1 MALLC
6 NNVSHW
12 LGANLESA
20 LQTIFDEYG
29 WYWPVTIPTQT
40 IMQHEYI
47 ILHIDGLVQDCSI
60 SSANALEILQS
71 CNKLFTCAFHFSARL
86 NITTQMCEDLLNIMV
101 PSYLYVDSHHK
112 DERILWPSYLYNGNA
127 ITWILYIEIMV
138 WSALKSNEINASN
151 NNYCI
156 EFMYHPWENAFY
168 IFNLIC
174 IILI

>member
-6 NNVSHW
+6 NDVSHW

-86 NITTQMCEDLLNIMV
+86 NITTQMCEDLLNIWCHLTCMWI
-101 PSYLYVDSHHK
+101 PIIKMRGSYDHL
-112 DERILWPSYLYNGNA
+112 IF
-127 ITWILYIEIMV
+127 IMEMPLLGFFI
-138 WSALKSNEINASN
+138 LKSWSGQLWNPIRSMHQ
-151 NNYCI
+151 I
-156 EFMYHPWENAFY
+156 T
-168 IFNLIC
+168 
-174 IILI
+174 IIA